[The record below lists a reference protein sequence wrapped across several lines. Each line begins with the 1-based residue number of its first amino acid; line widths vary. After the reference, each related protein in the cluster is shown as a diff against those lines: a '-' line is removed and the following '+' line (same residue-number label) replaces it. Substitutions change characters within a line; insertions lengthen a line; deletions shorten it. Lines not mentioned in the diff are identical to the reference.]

1 MNKRFNKVFLSLLLL
16 VISNA
21 YAYGQASKSISLELG
36 GASTVFGFHYDAR
49 FSAYTNWGYRVG
61 LSFLRSKNDDYFGV
75 VTRGINGYTI
85 PFAVNYL
92 TGKGKHHFEVGT
104 GFDIGLY
111 RCHFL
116 DWQDNE
122 VKETRVG
129 SFVFEDL
136 GYRYQ
141 DSKGLLLRAGLNIS
155 IPFVAQIAGT
165 NILYAA
171 RKTSFVYPYIGVGY
185 AF

>member
-1 MNKRFNKVFLSLLLL
+1 M
-16 VISNA
+16 
-21 YAYGQASKSISLELG
+21 
-36 GASTVFGFHYDAR
+36 
-49 FSAYTNWGYRVG
+49 
-61 LSFLRSKNDDYFGV
+61 
-75 VTRGINGYTI
+75 
-85 PFAVNYL
+85 NYL